1 MILTCIGVSILFFR
15 FHPVAPSSAQSGML
29 YSIQS
34 NKILLQLFT
43 QRCGLYRIDN
53 SVKLHACG
61 FSFVIFV
68 SILLRV
74 NVSAKNRKKL
84 YRTNILYSFCLIRP
98 MGLRRYHSFF
108 RVAGLFYFRPVASPP
123 PHPLLR
129 LRFLTLTSVDANIL
143 PSVCA
148 GYLKQP
154 LPSGFVLNIP
164 KWLI

>member
-15 FHPVAPSSAQSGML
+15 FHPVAPSSALSGML
-29 YSIQS
+29 YSIHS
-34 NKILLQLFT
+34 NKIRLQLFT

-84 YRTNILYSFCLIRP
+84 YRTNVLYSFCLIRP

-108 RVAGLFYFRPVASPP
+108 RMAGLFYFRPVASPRP
-123 PHPLLR
+123 PSSPSL
-129 LRFLTLTSVDANIL
+129 FDVD
-143 PSVCA
+143 VC
-148 GYLKQP
+148 
-154 LPSGFVLNIP
+154 
-164 KWLI
+164 